1 MDEPFTGLDQAGVEV
16 VCGLIREARD
26 GGIDSDVIH

>member
-26 GGIDSDVIH
+26 GGHRF